1 MKNKLIILLVVFA
14 FQLQAQEAK
23 TLLLKDAINYAL
35 QNKVEAKKAALDVE
49 NAEYKIQE
57 FYN

>member
-14 FQLQAQEAK
+14 FQLQAQEVK

-35 QNKVEAKKAALDVE
+35 QNKVEA
-49 NAEYKIQE
+49 
-57 FYN
+57 